1 MHALISSLVLASAL
15 LPQAG
20 SLAYTTPSA
29 WKTRPAASSMRIAEF
44 VVPRAPE
51 DAEDAEVVIFFFA
64 GGGGSVEANIERWI
78 GQFEAS
84 GGGPAKPLG
93 RTSFPVGPL
102 KVTTI
107 DVNGTYVAETRPG
120 SGQRLN
126 KPKFAMRAA
135 IVETPRGPYFIKL
148 TGPQATVTQSLPA
161 FDAFLKSLAY
171 K

>member
-1 MHALISSLVLASAL
+1 MHALISSLVLASATL
-15 LPQAG
+15 LQAG
-20 SLAYTTPSA
+20 SLTYTAPSA
-29 WKTRPAASSMRIAEF
+29 WKPRPAASAMRVAEF
-44 VVPRAPE
+44 VVPRAQGDPE
-51 DAEDAEVVIFFFA
+51 DADVVIYFFA

-93 RTSFPVGPL
+93 RNSFSVGPL
-102 KVTTI
+102 KVTTV

-135 IVETPRGPYFIKL
+135 IVETARGPYFIKL
-148 TGPQATVTQSLPA
+148 TGPQATVTQALPA
-161 FDAFLKSLAY
+161 FDSFLKSLAY